1 MVVTWIILSLFP
13 SLVRI
18 CRGRLR
24 GGGRPVAWRAGDLGV
39 VGVLVSRAGVHV
51 DVLTPSIESGLHIV
65 I

>member
-24 GGGRPVAWRAGDLGV
+24 GGVRPVAWRAGDLGV
-39 VGVLVSRAGVHV
+39 VGVLVSRAGVGWIIFGK
-51 DVLTPSIESGLHIV
+51 VLLHRS
-65 I
+65 